1 MRQRGIFLR
10 VSEGHGSAPAGRP
23 RRNAPEFED
32 DDRIRADEHGG
43 DTGESPEPQPKG
55 PRVWRGLLA
64 AAGLAAALCALF
76 LYANSPPPGMPNGES
91 FIVERGATFDAIGA
105 TLVAHHL
112 IRSSL
117 FLDLS
122 AKATK
127 SARELQAGTYEI
139 HRGMTTLQ
147 IRALLVSGNQ
157 LLERITIP
165 EGWTLLQI
173 ADLLAR
179 NGVVGKTA
187 FEKAAASP
195 RLLASLGV
203 PGASAQ
209 GFLYPDTYYF
219 PRNYP
224 APRAVAVMTAN
235 FFKNFDA
242 IDPERRRLSP
252 KELLDKV
259 IMASIVEGEY
269 RLAREAPVIASV
281 FYNRLKR
288 GMRLQS
294 CATVAYVLTDVL
306 GEPHRT
312 RLYDKDLEVPSPFN
326 TYLHSGLPPEPIS
339 NPGRVALDAAL
350 HPANTPYLYFV
361 LENPKS
367 GEHFFSRDF
376 AEHTYAKYQYLSLY
390 LKSN

>member
-1 MRQRGIFLR
+1 
-10 VSEGHGSAPAGRP
+10 
-23 RRNAPEFED
+23 
-32 DDRIRADEHGG
+32 
-43 DTGESPEPQPKG
+43 
-55 PRVWRGLLA
+55 
-64 AAGLAAALCALF
+64 
-76 LYANSPPPGMPNGES
+76 MPLGES
-91 FIVERGATFDAIGA
+91 FVVERGATFDTIGLHLMA
-105 TLVAHHL
+105 LRL
-112 IRSSL
+112 IRSPF

-122 AKATK
+122 AKATR

-147 IRALLVSGNQ
+147 ILSLFVSGNQ

-179 NGVVGKTA
+179 NGVVGKA
-187 FEKAAASP
+187 SFERAASSP
-195 RLLASLGV
+195 KLLAGLGV
-203 PGASAQ
+203 PGKSAQ

-224 APRAVAVMTAN
+224 AARVVAVMTAN

-242 IDPERRRLSP
+242 IDPERRQLSP
-252 KELLDKV
+252 EELLEKV
-259 IMASIVEGEY
+259 VMASIVEGEY

-294 CATVAYVLTDVL
+294 CATVSYVLTDVL
-306 GEPHRT
+306 GEPHQT
-312 RLYDKDLEVPSPFN
+312 RLYDKDLEVASPFN
-326 TYLHSGLPPEPIS
+326 TYLHKGLPPEPIS

-367 GEHFFSRDF
+367 GEHFFSKDF

>member
-1 MRQRGIFLR
+1 MPPREISLPG
-10 VSEGHGSAPAGRP
+10 SEGRAGV
-23 RRNAPEFED
+23 
-32 DDRIRADEHGG
+32 
-43 DTGESPEPQPKG
+43 Q
-55 PRVWRGLLA
+55 RGLLA
-64 AAGLAAALCALF
+64 VAVLACALGALI
-76 LYANSPPPGMPNGES
+76 LYLNSPPPGMPAGES
-91 FIVERGATFDAIGA
+91 FVVERGATFESIGSR
-105 TLVAHHL
+105 LVAHRL

-117 FLDLS
+117 LLDLL

-127 SARELQAGTYEI
+127 SARELQAGTYEM

-179 NGVVGKTA
+179 NGVVGKA
-187 FEKAAASP
+187 GFQKAAASP
-195 RLLASLGV
+195 QLLASLGV
-203 PGASAQ
+203 PGTSAQ
-209 GFLYPDTYYF
+209 GFLFPDTYYF

-224 APRAVAVMTAN
+224 ADRVVAVMTAN
-235 FFKNFDA
+235 FLKNFDA
-242 IDPERRRLSP
+242 IDPERRRLTP
-252 KELLDKV
+252 EELLHKV

-269 RLAREAPVIASV
+269 RIAREAPVIASV
-281 FYNRLKR
+281 FYNRLNR

-294 CATVAYVLTDVL
+294 CATVAYVLTDIL

-312 RLYDKDLEVPSPFN
+312 RLYDKDLEVVSPFN
-326 TYLHSGLPPEPIS
+326 TYLHKGLPPEPIS

-361 LENPKS
+361 LEDPKS
-367 GEHFFSRDF
+367 GEHFFSKDF